1 MPHTFDLLPMYGRT
15 ALLATVPATDR
26 REPQNL
32 LQRLTVFGRAP
43 GGIEMLSDVTTS
55 ADEAYRP
62 AGASRL
68 IGAVL
73 RAARAIGEDLSFEP
87 SNELLWAR
95 VRQRFEA
102 MMKQLWEAEA
112 LRGSSPAEAF
122 QVRCDRA
129 TISQADLDAGRVVV
143 EMQMEVAA
151 AIESIRVT
159 LALSEGGRV
168 EQLAAGGAP

>member
-1 MPHTFDLLPMYGRT
+1 M
-15 ALLATVPATDR
+15 
-26 REPQNL
+26 
-32 LQRLTVFGRAP
+32 
-43 GGIEMLSDVTTS
+43 
-55 ADEAYRP
+55 
-62 AGASRL
+62 
-68 IGAVL
+68 L

-87 SNELLWAR
+87 SSELLWAR